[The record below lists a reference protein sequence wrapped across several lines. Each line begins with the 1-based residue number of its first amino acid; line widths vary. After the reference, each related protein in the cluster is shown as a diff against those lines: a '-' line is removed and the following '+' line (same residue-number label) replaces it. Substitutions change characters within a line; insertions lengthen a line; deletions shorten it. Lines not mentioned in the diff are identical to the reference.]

1 MLGPYLSI
9 YLSSPHLDL
18 LLLLALLVRE
28 VLVVQPLAGPEA
40 SAVAELVIRARAV
53 EGVSVRGLDWH
64 LVDLPLVLLVLRRV
78 SPRVLDAGV
87 GRSVLESDG
96 RTGCSRRSASGAV
109 GAERVLL
116 VSGGLGSEGIV
127 ETHTTHYT
135 LTTTTS

>member
-18 LLLLALLVRE
+18 LVLLALLVRK
-28 VLVVQPLAGPEA
+28 VLVVQPLAVPEA
-40 SAVAELVIRARAV
+40 AAVAELVIRARAV

-87 GRSVLESDG
+87 GRPVLESDV
-96 RTGCSRRSASGAV
+96 RTGCSRRGTIRRKSIGAL

-116 VSGGLGSEGIV
+116 VSEGIDSEGIV
-127 ETHTTHYT
+127 E
-135 LTTTTS
+135 